1 MNTPAHVIA
10 NLLVLG
16 RRQGRAEIAAV
27 AAGGLLP
34 DLPIISFYGWEKL
47 VRGTPEMTIWR
58 ESYYREGWQVFFDLF
73 NSLPILAALI
83 GAVWLVERRRAAGGI
98 GPGLW
103 PAARLFF
110 ASMALHALSDL
121 PLHNDDAHRHLWPL
135 SDWRFASPVSYWDR
149 DHYGGIFAW
158 VETAAVFAGCLVLVW
173 RGSPMPT
180 RILACAVGSAY
191 LALGVY
197 AAMVWE
203 GH

>member
-135 SDWRFASPVSYWDR
+135 SDWRFASPVSYWDPAHHGLWASLAEIALMVAGTIWLWRFYR
-149 DHYGGIFAW
+149 DRRARLLIGLLG
-158 VETAAVFAGCLVLVW
+158 AGYAL
-173 RGSPMPT
+173 
-180 RILACAVGSAY
+180 Y
-191 LALGVY
+191 LAYVVV
-197 AAMVWE
+197 VWM
-203 GH
+203 